1 MIKLKKKFESIYNKR
16 TEIKNENLTFEILN
30 NKEYLNIQE
39 LNSII
44 KTFKDLIKGFIEQIN
59 EPFNSEL
66 EEILKR
72 IKIK

>member
-30 NKEYLNIQE
+30 NEEYLNIQE

>member
-44 KTFKDLIKGFIEQIN
+44 KTFKDLIKGFIEQID